1 MAGDWMWNKRACLVG
16 SLHLSLAGN
25 VPLTGLYPAPR
36 HSTPGQHD
44 TPCHAAQLVVFCGL
58 FHNAA
63 SIADYAPCRV
73 Q

>member
-1 MAGDWMWNKRACLVG
+1 MWNKRACQAG

-36 HSTPGQHD
+36 HSTPSQHD
-44 TPCHAAQLVVFCGL
+44 TPCHAAQLVVLFFCGL
-58 FHNAA
+58 FYNAA
-63 SIADYAPCRV
+63 SIVDYAACLV